1 MLATTTI
8 FFIVF
13 VDFLIRVMAANLENS
28 NKSVVRVPDVGRQEY
43 FIPKK
48 RYKPALIDPM
58 TYSILADHVL
68 HLMPHQR
75 TVLLIMNIYQMKT
88 INPAHPSNDPDA
100 PSDVIIVAIRFIM
113 EDLFQPIGGL
123 LVYSEEDQS
132 QTIADCI
139 KAYIRD
145 LWRLGVYVIGSIS
158 PPFPLFKE
166 VFQRFHPEKNFD
178 EVPGPILYSVLPF
191 KNIVHIYDVQYLVL
205 KLQLLL
211 RQGDIRFETMFG
223 RQREYLVKWSDLF
236 FVINAHPQ
244 FKVLATFFAN
254 NLEVPKRVHVFND
267 DIYKMYVHLENN
279 GFLSGYSAG
288 ARVFIHTVSALMQ
301 YFDYDYVHVR
311 KTVYNWDDLMYT
323 LSKMKFQ
330 RIDVPY
336 MQNPS
341 ILKTKKRKKKK
352 SRRADK
358 SKLEDNR
365 TKVMDSKNKQTI
377 SEALSS
383 TKDSVVNEKQSV
395 KKSLKGNKKAKAI
408 SKMNLKSKELRN
420 EQLYNVKDNVG
431 NSENIITAVIEKTN
445 KIAQLNLHVKDGRIE
460 NVPTSNNNSVNSED
474 NFVSSLVS
482 EIFLTITE
490 GQMKILPTNAKIN
503 LDAQEQTMNGTFKK
517 PSESPKISPEF
528 PDKKTETQ
536 IEKQSKSLKIS
547 KGISKQNKEG
557 ELETK
562 AGRSESS
569 AEIPEAVMEE
579 QLEKRQKITNISS
592 GLLQQTTEK
601 HLEKQSKLAK
611 TSPGHQEKSTEGQLG
626 KRTKSQEQLENRQK
640 LPKISSGLPQQTA
653 EKQLEKQPK
662 IAKPYPRHQEKI
674 TEGQLEKRIKSPKI
688 DPEVP
693 EQQSKGK
700 LDKEPEF
707 LKPPPGFT
715 AKRKEQQLEKQL
727 KNPKT
732 SIEYNGEGQL
742 EKLSDVSKQ
751 PSRFTNRI
759 EGQLEKRPKGPR
771 TPPGSPPPSPDSGDR
786 GGYIERTR
794 ELVLQHI
801 PVSRKRATP
810 VSPTSDSLPSTSAQ
824 VQTSGLKKSAKK
836 LDTVAIQETKNTCE
850 VSDLKN
856 TISIKQITEK
866 LRMNQVSIRE
876 ELGKPEQEIS
886 ITSTTTGA
894 TYKTFVQNDGP
905 IPDNGFEKNVVTSE
919 LICSMR
925 GIMVLTESAKS
936 RKLQSM
942 RSDAIIVEPIDL
954 FMAKIQSQFNG
965 IKNVYYYGTS
975 YRLLEPDTSFSCLEN
990 DSGLYLIKRG

>member
-1 MLATTTI
+1 MNYSKPQY
-8 FFIVF
+8 
-13 VDFLIRVMAANLENS
+13 MS
-28 NKSVVRVPDVGRQEY
+28 
-43 FIPKK
+43 K

-113 EDLFQPIGGL
+113 EDIFQPIGGL

-288 ARVFIHTVSALMQ
+288 ARVFIHSVSALMQ

-323 LSKMKFQ
+323 LSKMKFE

-341 ILKTKKRKKKK
+341 ILKTKKGKKKK

-358 SKLEDNR
+358 FKLEDNR
-365 TKVMDSKNKQTI
+365 TKVKDSKNKQTI
-377 SEALSS
+377 SETLSS
-383 TKDSVVNEKQSV
+383 TKDSVVNETQSV
-395 KKSLKGNKKAKAI
+395 KKSSKGNKKSKAI
-408 SKMNLKSKELRN
+408 SKMNLKSKEV
-420 EQLYNVKDNVG
+420 NVKDNVG
-431 NSENIITAVIEKTN
+431 NSENIITAVVEKTN
-445 KIAQLNLHVKDGRIE
+445 KISQLNLHVKDGKIE
-460 NVPTSNNNSVNSED
+460 NLPTSKDNSANSED

-490 GQMKILPTNAKIN
+490 GKMKILPTGAKMN
-503 LDAQEQTMNGTFKK
+503 LETQEQTMNGTIKK
-517 PSESPKISPEF
+517 SKVLKTPKRIL
-528 PDKKTETQ
+528 
-536 IEKQSKSLKIS
+536 KQSK
-547 KGISKQNKEG
+547 EE

-562 AGRSESS
+562 AGRSQTS
-569 AEIPEAVMEE
+569 AEMSEAATEE
-579 QLEKRQKITNISS
+579 QLGKRQKIPKIS
-592 GLLQQTTEK
+592 
-601 HLEKQSKLAK
+601 
-611 TSPGHQEKSTEGQLG
+611 PRHQEKSTEGQL
-626 KRTKSQEQLENRQK
+626 R
-640 LPKISSGLPQQTA
+640 
-653 EKQLEKQPK
+653 
-662 IAKPYPRHQEKI
+662 
-674 TEGQLEKRIKSPKI
+674 KRIKSPKI
-688 DPEVP
+688 DPEMP
-693 EQQSKGK
+693 EQQNEEK
-700 LDKEPEF
+700 LDKQPEF

-715 AKRKEQQLEKQL
+715 AKRKERQLEKQSR
-727 KNPKT
+727 NPKT

-742 EKLSDVSKQ
+742 EELSDVSKQ
-751 PSRFTNRI
+751 PPRFTNRI

-771 TPPGSPPPSPDSGDR
+771 TPPGSPPPSPDSGAL
-786 GGYIERTR
+786 GGYIEGTR
-794 ELVLQHI
+794 ELVPQHI
-801 PVSRKRATP
+801 PVLRKRASP
-810 VSPTSDSLPSTSAQ
+810 VSPTSDCLPSTSAQ
-824 VQTSGLKKSAKK
+824 VQTSVLKKTAKK
-836 LDTVAIQETKNTCE
+836 LDTVAIQETKITSE
-850 VSDLKN
+850 ISDLKN

-866 LRMNQVSIRE
+866 LRKNQVSIRE
-876 ELGKPEQEIS
+876 ESGKPDQEIS
-886 ITSTTTGA
+886 ITSTTIGP
-894 TYKTFVQNDGP
+894 TYKTFIQNEGP
-905 IPDNGFEKNVVTSE
+905 IPDCGFENNVVTSE

-954 FMAKIQSQFNG
+954 FMAKIQSQLNG